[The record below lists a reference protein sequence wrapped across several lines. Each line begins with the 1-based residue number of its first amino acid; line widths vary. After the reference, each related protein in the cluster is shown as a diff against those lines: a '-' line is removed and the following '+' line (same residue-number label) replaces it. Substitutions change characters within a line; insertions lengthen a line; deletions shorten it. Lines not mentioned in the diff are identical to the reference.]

1 MIDRE
6 LERSRSAQRADLPP
20 RISRQALGR
29 ARRLAAALY
38 LICGRWYLPQQGRRQ
53 RWPNRRAALRG
64 LFRQSQEL
72 EQDYRREA
80 TETRD
85 RELRQL
91 FRELADESAAEQQFL
106 RHQLEQ

>member
-1 MIDRE
+1 
-6 LERSRSAQRADLPP
+6 
-20 RISRQALGR
+20 
-29 ARRLAAALY
+29 
-38 LICGRWYLPQQGRRQ
+38 
-53 RWPNRRAALRG
+53 LRG

-72 EQDYRREA
+72 ERDYRREA